1 MYPLLYFIIPLTL
14 LFITYILNLH
24 FKWLTKQNFY
34 KTICNNQSNDPFFF
48 GLSILLCIVAWP
60 IFLLL
65 ITIVGTIIIIPKIIH
80 SIIPN
85 DNNENVE
92 DNNLNSP

>member
-1 MYPLLYFIIPLTL
+1 MTYMYFIIPLTL

-34 KTICNNQSNDPFFF
+34 KIINNNQSDNTFNF
-48 GLSILLCIVAWP
+48 GLSILIFIAAWP
-60 IFLLL
+60 IVLLVMA
-65 ITIVGTIIIIPKIIH
+65 IVGTIIIIPKIIH